1 MKKTII
7 THGLIAGLITMSF
20 MVASTLLVNRDID
33 MSLCMLIGFTGM
45 FIAFIFVFLGIKN
58 YRDKHNNGIISF
70 GDGFRIGFFI
80 ALIASCIY
88 TIVWLIEFHFFMPD
102 FMEKFSAIAI
112 QDIKADTKLSAAE
125 MSAKIAEMET
135 MRENYKNIFYRIL
148 YTMAEILPIGIVI
161 ALISALILKRST
173 PKTA

>member
-1 MKKTII
+1 MKKIII
-7 THGLIAGLITMSF
+7 THGLIAGLISMAF
-20 MVASTLLVNRDID
+20 MIASTLLVNRDID
-33 MSLCMLIGFTGM
+33 MNLCMLIGFTGM

-58 YRDKHNNGIISF
+58 YRDKHNHGVISF
-70 GDGFRIGFFI
+70 GDAFKTGFFI

-112 QDIKADTKLSAAE
+112 QDIKASDLSATE
-125 MSAKIAEMET
+125 MNAKITEMET
-135 MRENYKNIFYRIL
+135 MRENYKNIFYRAL
-148 YTMAEILPIGIVI
+148 YTLIEILPLGIIV
-161 ALISALILKRST
+161 ALISALILKRNT